1 MMKDDDMI
9 TSSTTHRAGPGARAA
24 RAALSRCEIL
34 ACSLLAVAC
43 SRPAPETRR
52 LLDGFEDV
60 TAWKAVASDGVQAA
74 IAQVPGVAGGA
85 MRLQFDFGGAAGY
98 AIARRTLPLDLSGNY
113 EISFQMRAD
122 APVNDLEFKLIDAS
136 GDNVWWCKRRDV
148 TFPDTWQ
155 RVIIKK
161 RHIEFAWG
169 PTQDRTLTHA
179 AALELVISAGR
190 SGGRGWVEFDALSI
204 RELPPAPATPPRP
217 TAVASSAL
225 PGSGPDLA
233 LDGQAD
239 SEWKSDPAAGAAQSL
254 TLNLGHMREF
264 GGLILRWQD
273 GAHAARYDVA
283 LSEDGTAWRRVR
295 QVTEGNGGRDA
306 LLLPESEARFVRLS
320 LHTGPAAGYALS
332 EIEIQDLAFGATPN
346 AFIQA
351 LAQKSPRGHHPR
363 GFSGEQVYWT
373 LVGIDGGSQ
382 SGLLSE
388 DGALEVAK
396 GGFSIEPFVV
406 SGSQVTT
413 WADVPISQSLSERYL
428 PIPSVTWRHPQ
439 WEMQV
444 TAFAAGTPAQSQLAA
459 RYAIT
464 NTSDQTLALTLVLAV
479 RPFQVNPPAQF
490 LNQPGGVS
498 PIRALAWD
506 GAVLSVDGAPRVY
519 PLQPPDHVSVASFDS
534 SGFPEAPAPSQ
545 GAAARTVEDP
555 TGLASGA
562 LAYELHLEPGA
573 SATLGIVAP
582 LTGAVTLPGDRP
594 PMTWLDEQQD
604 LVAALW
610 REKLDR
616 FSIQVPEAGQHV
628 VDTVRS
634 SLAHILMTRDGPIL
648 RPGTRSYARSW
659 IRDGAMIAE
668 GLLRLGHE
676 ALAADYLRWYA
687 PHQFDNGKIPC
698 CVDARGADPVPEHD
712 SAGEFIFLVA
722 EIYRFTGRFTGDRAL
737 LAAMWPHVED
747 AARYIETLRQ
757 SERTPAN
764 QTPERRALYGLLPP
778 SISHE
783 GYSAKPAY
791 SYWDDF
797 WALQGYE
804 DAAEIAATLGHG
816 EARDRLARQRDELR
830 HDLHASLRAS
840 AETHGIAYL
849 PGAADLGDFDATS
862 TTIALSPVG
871 EGHRLPQDLL
881 LATFERYWQEF
892 VARRDGAK
900 EWEAY
905 TPYELRVVGTYI
917 RLGWRARAQ
926 ELLAFFFADRRPAAW
941 NQWAEVV
948 GREPRE
954 PRFIGDMPHAWIS
967 SDYIRA
973 ALDMFVYERDA
984 DQALVLAAGVPPAW
998 LDAPGISIRNLR
1010 TPYGPLSYSITRAGN
1025 RMTLAIPSQPRPPGG
1040 LVWPWPWEGPPG
1052 TARIDGKPVPW
1063 HESELRVNELPAE
1076 IVVELGPEIG
1086 LELGPGAR

>member
-1 MMKDDDMI
+1 MMGMTRRDDDM
-9 TSSTTHRAGPGARAA
+9 TTGSNTHRPGPGARAA
-24 RAALSRCEIL
+24 RTAL
-34 ACSLLAVAC
+34 ACALLAVAC
-43 SRPAPETRR
+43 APPAPETRR
-52 LLDGFEDV
+52 SPQRLLDGFDDV
-60 TAWKAVASDGVQAA
+60 TAWKAVASDGVRASIEPVA
-74 IAQVPGVAGGA
+74 GVAGGA
-85 MRLQFDFGGAAGY
+85 MRLEFDFGGAAGY
-98 AIARRTLPLDLSGNY
+98 AIARRALPLDFPPNY

-122 APVNDLEFKLIDAS
+122 APVNDLEVKLIDAS

-155 RVIIKK
+155 RVVIKK

-169 PTQDRTLTHA
+169 PTQDRTLGHA
-179 AALELVISAGR
+179 AAVELVISAGQ
-190 SGGRGWVEFDALSI
+190 SGGRGWVEFDELSI

-217 TAVASSAL
+217 TAVASSVLADAA
-225 PGSGPDLA
+225 PGQA
-233 LDGQAD
+233 LDGRAD
-239 SEWKSDPAAGAAQSL
+239 TAWRSDPAAGAAQSL
-254 TLNLGHMREF
+254 TLDLGTVHEF

-273 GAHAARYDVA
+273 GAHAARYDVE
-283 LSEDGTAWRRVR
+283 LSEDGAAWRRVR
-295 QVTEGNGGRDA
+295 QVTEGNGGGDA

-320 LHTGPAAGYALS
+320 LHAGPAAGYALA
-332 EIEIQDLAFGATPN
+332 EIEIQDLAAGATPT

-351 LAQKSPRGHHPR
+351 LAQKSPRGHYPR

-388 DGALEVAK
+388 DGALEVAR

-413 WADVPISQSLSERYL
+413 WADVQSSQSLRDRYL
-428 PIPSVTWRHPQ
+428 PIPGVTWRHPQ

-444 TAFAAGTPAQSQLAA
+444 TAFATGTPAQSQLAA

-464 NTSDQTLALTLVLAV
+464 NTSDQALALTLVLAV

-498 PIRALAWD
+498 PIRALGWD

-519 PLQPPDHVSVASFDS
+519 PLGPPDHVSVTSFDAG
-534 SGFPEAPAPSQ
+534 GFPETPAPGQ
-545 GAAARTVEDP
+545 GAAARAVEDP

-562 LAYELHLEPGA
+562 LAYELRLEPGA
-573 SATLGIVAP
+573 GATIGIVAP
-582 LTGAVTLPGDRP
+582 LTGAVTLPGQGP
-594 PMTWLDEQQD
+594 AIAWLDEQQD
-604 LVAALW
+604 LIAAFW
-610 REKLDR
+610 REQLDR
-616 FSIQVPEAGQHV
+616 VSIQVPEAGQQV

-634 SLAHILMTRDGPIL
+634 SLAHILMTRDGPVL

-687 PHQFDNGKIPC
+687 PYQFDNGKIPC
-698 CVDARGADPVPEHD
+698 CVDARGADPVPEND

-722 EIYRFTGRFTGDRAL
+722 EIHRFTGDRGL
-737 LAAMWPHVED
+737 LEAMWPHVEA
-747 AARYIETLRQ
+747 AARYLETMRQ

-804 DAAEIAATLGHG
+804 DATEIAAALGHV
-816 EARDRLARQRDELR
+816 EARDRLATQRDEFR

-840 AETHGIAYL
+840 AEKHGIPYL

-892 VARRDGAK
+892 VARREGKK
-900 EWEAY
+900 EWQAY
-905 TPYELRVVGTYI
+905 TPYELRVIGTFI
-917 RLGWRARAQ
+917 RLGWRARVQ

-948 GREPRE
+948 GRGPRE

-984 DQALVLAAGVPPAW
+984 DRALVLAAGVPAAW
-998 LDAPGISIRNLR
+998 LEAPGISIRNLR
-1010 TPYGPLSYSITRAGN
+1010 TPHGPLDYSITRTGN
-1025 RMTLAIPSQPRPPGG
+1025 RVTLAITSKPRPPGG
-1040 LVWPWPWEGPPG
+1040 LVWPWPWDGPPG
-1052 TARIDGKPVPW
+1052 TARINGKPASW
-1063 HESELRVNELPAE
+1063 HGNELRIGALPAQV
-1076 IVVELGPEIG
+1076 VVEVGPNLGVKIE
-1086 LELGPGAR
+1086 PGAR

>member
-1 MMKDDDMI
+1 M
-9 TSSTTHRAGPGARAA
+9 TTGSTTNRPRPGAHSA
-24 RAALSRCEIL
+24 RAALSSGKVL
-34 ACSLLAVAC
+34 ACTLLAVAC
-43 SRPAPETRR
+43 SRPAPETQR
-52 LLDGFEDV
+52 LLDGFEDIA
-60 TAWKAVASDGVQAA
+60 AWKAVASDGVRSS
-74 IAQVPGVAGGA
+74 IEQVAGVAGQA
-85 MRLQFDFGGAAGY
+85 MRLEFDFGGAAGY
-98 AIARRTLPLDLSGNY
+98 AIARRPLPLDLPPNY

-122 APVNDLEFKLIDAS
+122 APVNDLEIKLIDAS
-136 GDNVWWCKRRDV
+136 GDNVWWSKRRDF

-155 RVIIKK
+155 RIVVKK

-169 PTQDRTLTHA
+169 PTRDRTLTHA
-179 AALELVISAGR
+179 AALELAISAGR
-190 SGGRGWVEFDALSI
+190 SGGRGWVEFDELTI
-204 RELPPAPATPPRP
+204 RELPPAPAAPPRP

-225 PGSGPDLA
+225 PDAAPGLA

-239 SEWKSDPAAGAAQSL
+239 SAWKSDPAAGAAQSL
-254 TLNLGHMREF
+254 TLDLGHMHEF
-264 GGLILRWQD
+264 GGLILRWQA
-273 GAHAARYDVA
+273 GAHAARYDVE
-283 LSEDGTAWRRVR
+283 LSEDGAAWRRVR
-295 QVTEGNGGRDA
+295 QVTEGNGSRDA
-306 LLLPESEARFVRLS
+306 LLLPESDARFVRLA
-320 LHTGPAAGYALS
+320 LHAGPATGYALS
-332 EIEIQDLAFGATPN
+332 EIEIQDLSFGATPT

-363 GFSGEQVYWT
+363 GFSGEQSYWT
-373 LVGIDGGSQ
+373 LVGIDAGSQ

-413 WADVPISQSLSERYL
+413 WADVQISQSLRERYL
-428 PIPSVTWRHPQ
+428 PIPGVTWRHPQ

-464 NTSDQTLALTLVLAV
+464 NTSSETLALTLVLAV

-498 PIRALAWD
+498 PIRALGWD
-506 GAVLSVDGAPRVY
+506 GAVLSVDGTPRVY
-519 PLQPPDHVSVASFDS
+519 PLQPPDHVSVASFDAG
-534 SGFPEAPAPSQ
+534 GFPETPAPSQ
-545 GAAARTVEDP
+545 GAAARAVEDP

-562 LAYELHLEPGA
+562 LAYELHLAPGA
-573 SATLGIVAP
+573 GATIGIVAP
-582 LTGAVTLPGDRP
+582 LTGSVALPQGQP
-594 PMTWLDEQQD
+594 SIQPLGQPSVAWLDEQQD

-616 FSIQVPEAGQHV
+616 VSIQVPDVGQQV

-676 ALAADYLRWYA
+676 AIAAAYLRWYA
-687 PHQFDNGKIPC
+687 PYQFDNGKVPC
-698 CVDARGADPVPEHD
+698 CVDARGADPVPEND
-712 SAGEFIFLVA
+712 SAGELIFMVA
-722 EIYRFTGRFTGDRAL
+722 EVYRFTGDRAL
-737 LAAMWPHVED
+737 LEAMWPHVEA
-747 AARYIETLRQ
+747 AARYLETLRQ

-797 WALQGYE
+797 WALEGYE
-804 DAAEIAATLGHG
+804 DATEIAATLGHV
-816 EARDRLARQRDELR
+816 EARDRLARQRDEFR
-830 HDLHASLRAS
+830 RDLHASLRAS
-840 AETHGIAYL
+840 AETHGITYL

-871 EGHRLPQDLL
+871 EGHNLPQDLL

-892 VARRDGAK
+892 VARRDGTK
-900 EWEAY
+900 EWQAY
-905 TPYELRVVGTYI
+905 TPYELRVVGTFI
-917 RLGWRARAQ
+917 RLGWRARVQ

-954 PRFIGDMPHAWIS
+954 IRFIGDMPHAWIS

-973 ALDMFVYERDA
+973 ALDMFAHEREA
-984 DQALVLAAGVPPAW
+984 DQTLVLAAGVPPAW

-1010 TPYGPLSYSITRAGN
+1010 TPYGPLSYSITRSGN
-1025 RMTLAIPSQPRPPGG
+1025 RVTLAITSQPRPPGG

-1052 TARIDGKPVPW
+1052 PARINGKPTSW
-1063 HESELRVNELPAE
+1063 HGNELRVSELPAE
-1076 IVVELGPEIG
+1076 IVVEIVPK
-1086 LELGPGAR
+1086 P

>member
-1 MMKDDDMI
+1 M
-9 TSSTTHRAGPGARAA
+9 TTCSTAYWSRSGV
-24 RAALSRCEIL
+24 RAALSPGKIL

-43 SRPAPETRR
+43 SRPAPETQRFH
-52 LLDGFEDV
+52 DGFEDV
-60 TAWKAVASDGVQAA
+60 ATWKSVASDGVRSS
-74 IAQVPGVAGGA
+74 ITPVAGVSGQA
-85 MRLQFDFGGAAGY
+85 MRLEFDFGGAAGY
-98 AIARRTLPLDLSGNY
+98 AIARRPLLLELPPNY

-122 APVNDLEFKLIDAS
+122 APVNDFEVKLVDAG
-136 GDNVWWCKRRDV
+136 GDNVWWQKRRDV

-155 RVIIKK
+155 RVVVKK

-169 PTQDRTLTHA
+169 PNRDRALTHTS
-179 AALELVISAGR
+179 ALELVISAGR
-190 SGGRGWVEFDALSI
+190 GGGRGWVEFDELSI

-225 PGSGPDLA
+225 PGAAPDLA
-233 LDGQAD
+233 LDGQSD
-239 SEWKSDPAAGAAQSL
+239 SAWRSDPAAGAAQSL
-254 TLNLGHMREF
+254 TLDLGYVREF

-273 GAHAARYDVA
+273 GAHAARYDVE
-283 LSEDGTAWRRVR
+283 LSEDGSAWRQVR

-306 LLLPESEARFVRLS
+306 LLLPQSEARFVRLS
-320 LHTGPAAGYALS
+320 LHAGSAAGYALA
-332 EIEIQDLAFGATPN
+332 EIEIEDPAFGDTPN
-346 AFIQA
+346 AFLQA
-351 LAQKSPRGHHPR
+351 LAQASPRGHHPR
-363 GFSGEQVYWT
+363 GLAGEQVYWT

-406 SGSQVTT
+406 SGSQVAT
-413 WADVPISQSLSERYL
+413 WADVQIGHSLRERYL
-428 PIPSVTWRHPQ
+428 PIPSVTWRHSQ

-444 TAFAAGTPAQSQLAA
+444 TAFAAGTPQQSQLAA

-464 NTSDQTLALTLVLAV
+464 NTSDQALTLTLALAV
-479 RPFQVNPPAQF
+479 RPFQVNPPPQF
-490 LNQPGGVS
+490 LSQPGGIS
-498 PIRALAWD
+498 PIRALGWD
-506 GAVLSVDGAPRVY
+506 GAVLAVDGAPRVY
-519 PLQPPDHVSVASFDS
+519 PLEPPDHVSVTAFDAGDAF
-534 SGFPEAPAPSQ
+534 GFPEALSPGQ
-545 GAAARTVEDP
+545 GAAARAVEDP

-562 LAYELHLEPGA
+562 LAYELQLAPGA
-573 SATLGIVAP
+573 GASFGIVAP
-582 LTGAVTLPGDRP
+582 LTGAVMLPGERP
-594 PMTWLDEQQD
+594 SIAWLDEQQD
-604 LVAALW
+604 LVAAFW

-616 FSIQVPEAGQHV
+616 VSIQVPEAGQQV

-634 SLAHILMTRDGPIL
+634 SLAHILMTRDGPML

-676 ALAADYLRWYA
+676 ALAAEYLRWYA
-687 PHQFDNGKIPC
+687 PYQFDNGKIPC
-698 CVDARGADPVPEHD
+698 CVDARGSDPVPEND
-712 SAGEFIFLVA
+712 SAGEFIFLAA
-722 EIYRFTGRFTGDRAL
+722 EIYRFTGDRAL
-737 LAAMWPHVED
+737 LEAMWPHVEA
-747 AARYIETLRQ
+747 AARYLETMRQ

-764 QTPERRALYGLLPP
+764 QTTERRALYGLLPP

-783 GYSAKPAY
+783 GYSARPAY

-797 WALQGYE
+797 WGLEGYE
-804 DAAEIAATLGHG
+804 DATEIAATLGHV
-816 EARDRLARQRDELR
+816 EARDRLARQREEFR

-840 AETHGIAYL
+840 AETHGITYL

-892 VARRDGAK
+892 VARRDGRK
-900 EWEAY
+900 EWQAY
-905 TPYELRVVGTYI
+905 TPYELRVISTFI

-948 GREPRE
+948 GREARE

-973 ALDMFVYERDA
+973 ALDMFVYERDE

-1025 RMTLAIPSQPRPPGG
+1025 RVTLAITSQPRPPGG

-1052 TARIDGKPVPW
+1052 PARIKGKPVPW
-1063 HESELRVNELPAE
+1063 HGNELRVSELPAE
-1076 IVVELGPEIG
+1076 VVIEIG
-1086 LELGPGAR
+1086 AEAR

>member
-1 MMKDDDMI
+1 MTPDSV
-9 TSSTTHRAGPGARAA
+9 TYRPR
-24 RAALSRCEIL
+24 RAALP
-34 ACSLLAVAC
+34 AGKLLAGLLLVVSC

-52 LLDGFEDV
+52 LLDGFEDIA
-60 TAWKAVASDGVQAA
+60 AWKAVASDGVRSS
-74 IAQVPGVAGGA
+74 IEQVPGVAGQA
-85 MRLQFDFGGAAGY
+85 MRLEFDFGGAAGY
-98 AIARRTLPLDLSGNY
+98 AIARRPLPLDLPPNY
-113 EISFQMRAD
+113 EISFQMRAN
-122 APVNDLEFKLIDAS
+122 APVNDLEVKLVDAS

-155 RVIIKK
+155 RVVIKK

-169 PTQDRTLTHA
+169 PTKDRTLRHA

-190 SGGRGWVEFDALSI
+190 SGGQGWVEFDELTI
-204 RELPPAPATPPRP
+204 RELPPAPAVPPKP
-217 TAVASSAL
+217 TAVATSAL
-225 PGSGPDLA
+225 PGAAPDLA
-233 LDGQAD
+233 IDARPD
-239 SEWKSDPAAGAAQSL
+239 TAWKSDPNSGAAQSL
-254 TLNLGHMREF
+254 TLDLGHMREF
-264 GGLILRWQD
+264 GGLILRWQE
-273 GAHAARYDVA
+273 GAHASRYDVE
-283 LSEDGTAWRRVR
+283 LSEDGAAWQLARRV
-295 QVTEGNGGRDA
+295 EAGNGGRDA
-306 LLLPESEARFVRLS
+306 LLLTESEARFVRLS
-320 LHTGPAAGYALS
+320 LHAGPVAGYGLS
-332 EIEIQDLAFGATPN
+332 EIELQELAFGTTPS
-346 AFIQA
+346 AFIEA
-351 LAQKSPRGHHPR
+351 LAQQSPRGHHPR
-363 GFSGEQVYWT
+363 GFSGEQTYWT
-373 LVGIDGGSQ
+373 LIGIDGGSQ

-413 WADVPISQSLSERYL
+413 WADVRISQSLRERYL

-444 TAFAAGTPAQSQLAA
+444 TAFASGTREQSQLAA

-464 NTSDQTLALTLVLAV
+464 NTSDQALALALVLAV
-479 RPFQVNPPAQF
+479 RPLQVNPPVQF

-519 PLQPPDHVSVASFDS
+519 PLQPPDHVGLASFDA
-534 SGFPEAPAPSQ
+534 GAFPEAPAPAQ
-545 GAAARTVEDP
+545 GAAARAVEDE

-562 LAYELHLEPGA
+562 LVYEIRLAPGA
-573 SATLGIVAP
+573 STTIGVVAP
-582 LTGAVTLPGDRP
+582 LTGAASLPELASQP
-594 PMTWLDEQQD
+594 SIAWLDEQQD
-604 LVAALW
+604 TVAASW
-610 REKLDR
+610 RDKLDR
-616 FSIQVPEAGQHV
+616 VSIQVPEPGQQV

-676 ALAADYLRWYA
+676 AIAADYLRWYA
-687 PHQFDNGKIPC
+687 PYQFENGKIPC
-698 CVDARGADPVPEHD
+698 CVDARGADPVPEND
-712 SAGEFIFLVA
+712 SAGEFIFMVA
-722 EIYRFTGRFTGDRAL
+722 EIYRFTGDRAL
-737 LAAMWPHVED
+737 LEAMWPHVEG
-747 AARYIETLRQ
+747 AARYLETLRQ

-764 QTPERRALYGLLPP
+764 QTPERRMLYGLLPP

-797 WALQGYE
+797 WALEGYE
-804 DAAEIAATLGHG
+804 GAVEIAATLGRA
-816 EARDRLARQRDELR
+816 EARDRLARQRDEFR

-840 AETHGIAYL
+840 AEVHGISYL

-900 EWEAY
+900 EWDGY
-905 TPYELRVVGTYI
+905 TPYELRVIGTFI
-917 RLGWRARAQ
+917 RLGRRARVE
-926 ELLAFFFADRRPAAW
+926 ELIAFFFADRRPAAW

-948 GREPRE
+948 GREPRK

-973 ALDMFVYERDA
+973 ALDMFAYEREA
-984 DQALVLAAGVPPAW
+984 DQTLVLVAGVPPAW
-998 LDAPGISIRNLR
+998 LDGSGISIRNLR
-1010 TPYGPLSYSITRAGN
+1010 TPYGPLSYSITRAGD
-1025 RMTLAIPSQPRPPGG
+1025 RVTLAISSQPRPPGG
-1040 LVWPWPWEGPPG
+1040 LVWPWPWDQPPG
-1052 TARIDGKPVPW
+1052 PTRINGKPAQW
-1063 HESELRVNELPAE
+1063 HRDELHVSALPAE
-1076 IVVELGPEIG
+1076 IVVEV
-1086 LELGPGAR
+1086 R